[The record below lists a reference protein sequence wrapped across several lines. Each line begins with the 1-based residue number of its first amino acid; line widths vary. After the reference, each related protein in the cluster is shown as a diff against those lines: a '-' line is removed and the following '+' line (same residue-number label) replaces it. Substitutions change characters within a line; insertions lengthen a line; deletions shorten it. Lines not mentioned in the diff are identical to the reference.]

1 MAIKQT
7 AGHDA
12 LGKFAPE
19 FAHLNDDILFGEV
32 WSREDKLPLKLR
44 SIVTVSALIGKGI
57 VDSSLKYHLASAKKN
72 GVTQEEMAEIL
83 THIAFYAG
91 WPNVWAAFN
100 MAKEV
105 YVEDGTDGTIG
116 EGSAGDTAG
125 SGSPESHGGFFGL
138 GKPNDAFAQY
148 FIALVPGAPEKAVA
162 TIGIS
167 IMRAKAAGKC
177 SSAWMA
183 KAGTKKRASPP
194 SACAP
199 ATWWRFPRTSSI
211 GMAPLPIA
219 GSATSPS
226 STPARMRATSGSNL
240 WTTALTTHFPNARGA
255 FLTWRRFP
263 NAGEL
268 SWPGLEPGP
277 FSQLLGIAQAT
288 RVLSRRFALSKR
300 PRIPASVRKNGRGPD
315 NPTPL
320 PLYRIDDKL

>member
-7 AGHDA
+7 TGHDA

-91 WPNVWAAFN
+91 WPNAWAAFN

-105 YVEDGTDGTIG
+105 YAEDEAGGAIG
-116 EGSAGDTAG
+116 EG
-125 SGSPESHGGFFGL
+125 
-138 GKPNDAFAQY
+138 
-148 FIALVPGAPEKAVA
+148 
-162 TIGIS
+162 

-183 KAGTKKRASPP
+183 KAGTKKRASSP

-240 WTTALTTHFPNARGA
+240 WTTALTTHFPNAG
-255 FLTWRRFP
+255 
-263 NAGEL
+263 
-268 SWPGLEPGP
+268 
-277 FSQLLGIAQAT
+277 
-288 RVLSRRFALSKR
+288 ALS
-300 PRIPASVRKNGRGPD
+300 
-315 NPTPL
+315 
-320 PLYRIDDKL
+320 

>member
-12 LGKFAPE
+12 LGEFAPE

-91 WPNVWAAFN
+91 WPNAWAAFN

-116 EGSAGDTAG
+116 EGSAGDTA
-125 SGSPESHGGFFGL
+125 
-138 GKPNDAFAQY
+138 
-148 FIALVPGAPEKAVA
+148 AVV

-167 IMRAKAAGKC
+167 IMRARAAGKC

-226 STPARMRATSGSNL
+226 STPARTRATNGSNL
-240 WTTALTTHFPNARGA
+240 WTTPPTT
-255 FLTWRRFP
+255 RFP
-263 NAGEL
+263 NAG
-268 SWPGLEPGP
+268 
-277 FSQLLGIAQAT
+277 
-288 RVLSRRFALSKR
+288 ALS
-300 PRIPASVRKNGRGPD
+300 
-315 NPTPL
+315 
-320 PLYRIDDKL
+320 